1 MTRKFL
7 AALIGILI
15 SWSSAGDTKAQ
26 GAEAPDEIYWA
37 NSPQMAQSQARESGL
52 PILAFFTSENCGFCR
67 KMEHEVWSNRRII
80 AQVES
85 EFIPLKI
92 QAEQHRQ
99 FVATVGIQAF
109 PTTVLFTPE
118 GKVIGGAP
126 GFLSAGQVASLMRT
140 ARPAQSAPQPL
151 PPIE

>member
-1 MTRKFL
+1 MRKPVPVL
-7 AALIGILI
+7 CAIAWVACLQTNIT
-15 SWSSAGDTKAQ
+15 WSQ
-26 GAEAPDEIYWA
+26 APVVQDEIYWA
-37 NSPQMAQSQARESGL
+37 NSPQMAQSHARDSRL

-67 KMEHEVWSNRRII
+67 KMEHEVWSKRRII

-85 EFIPLKI
+85 EFIPLKV

-99 FVATVGIQAF
+99 FVQSVGIQAF

-126 GFLSAGQVASLMRT
+126 GFLSAAQVVSLMRT
-140 ARPAQSAPQPL
+140 ARPAQLAPQQL
-151 PPIE
+151 PPVR